1 MLKTQPTN
9 KEYKVEH
16 LFSFVV
22 ELVSKLKI
30 AYLISYLSIKY
41 ISEIFDRFQTS
52 FYKSFK

>member
-30 AYLISYLSIKY
+30 AYLNI
-41 ISEIFDRFQTS
+41 IFEHKVYF
-52 FYKSFK
+52 

>member
-1 MLKTQPTN
+1 MLKTQHTN